1 MELERQHHNVTLAIL
16 TLAGAAFSLQQT
28 MVFPALRT
36 FQDAFGS
43 STAWTTWVLTGFLVS
58 GAVLTP
64 ILGRLGD
71 QFGKERLLLISLGLF
86 LAGCLGAAF
95 AWNLWSLI
103 AFRVVSGAGGA
114 LFPLSFAI
122 IRDEFPPEKV
132 KVGIGLLSAVWG
144 VGGGFGIVLSGLIV
158 DNFSWRYLFLL
169 GSIPVALSLVLVAR
183 YVPESPI
190 RSPSKVDVPGAL
202 LLSGGLISLMLALTE
217 GEHWGWGS
225 PLLLGVLALSGAFF
239 VLWGVVEAR
248 SSSPMVD
255 LRMLA
260 HRPILL
266 TNIATLISGFALFS
280 CFVLIPTFVETDVD
294 SGYGFGASATKAGL
308 YLLPSSLAMLV
319 AGPLAGALG
328 RRYGS
333 KWPLAGGMLV
343 VSLAAL
349 LFATMHAEPGHGP
362 ARERP
367 ARTRR
372 RRRVRSH
379 GRTDRRQRR
388 PARDGRRGRHEHRRP
403 HDRRRD
409 RRPGRGGA
417 ADRPYDRQLV
427 GPRRVG
433 LHDHLRAQRR
443 RRSDRRCDRGLDRL
457 PPGAPAP
464 GSRRATRAGVV
475 RPDEPGSSSGLRPVQ
490 PPGRCAR
497 PPPERSMRSLLRR

>member
-1 MELERQHHNVTLAIL
+1 VDTDRQHHNVTLAIL

-36 FQDAFGS
+36 FQEAFGS

-58 GAVLTP
+58 GAVMTP

-86 LAGCLGAAF
+86 LAGCLGAAA

-103 AFRVVSGAGGA
+103 AFRVVSGAGAA

-158 DNFSWRYLFLL
+158 DNFSWRYLFLF
-169 GSIPVALSLVLVAR
+169 GSIPVALSLVLVDR

-202 LLSGGLISLMLALTE
+202 LLSGGLISLMVALTE
-217 GEHWGWGS
+217 GEHWGWTS
-225 PLLLGVLALSGAFF
+225 PQLLGVVVLAAVFF
-239 VLWGVVEAR
+239 GLWGVVELR

-255 LRMLA
+255 MHMLA

-280 CFVLIPTFVETDVD
+280 CFVLIPAFVESD
-294 SGYGFGASATKAGL
+294 SGNGYGFGASATMAGL
-308 YLLPSSLAMLV
+308 YLLPSSLAMLG
-319 AGPLAGALG
+319 AGPLAGAIG

-333 KWPLAGGMLV
+333 HWPLAGGMLV
-343 VSLAAL
+343 VSVAAMLFAFVHDDPGPVLLASALLGFGVGSAFAAMAGLIADNVDPREMGVAGGMNTVVRAIGGVVGGQVGAAL
-349 LFATMHAEPGHGP
+349 LTARTIGDSSVPAESAFTISFALSALTAVIAAAIALSIGS
-362 ARERP
+362 RP
-367 ARTRR
+367 ARRR
-372 RRRVRSH
+372 LAEPVPQSSA
-379 GRTDRRQRR
+379 RTS
-388 PARDGRRGRHEHRRP
+388 A
-403 HDRRRD
+403 
-409 RRPGRGGA
+409 
-417 ADRPYDRQLV
+417 
-427 GPRRVG
+427 
-433 LHDHLRAQRR
+433 
-443 RRSDRRCDRGLDRL
+443 
-457 PPGAPAP
+457 
-464 GSRRATRAGVV
+464 V
-475 RPDEPGSSSGLRPVQ
+475 RPQG
-490 PPGRCAR
+490 
-497 PPPERSMRSLLRR
+497 